1 MVSEGFNK
9 AIEKI
14 NSNDVTGL
22 QELLKS
28 HEVEIVEEDDH
39 GMTLLQHAA
48 FKGKKDLCQLL
59 LDLVSQSYKVRSISE
74 VAYVFM

>member
-1 MVSEGFNK
+1 MVVEGFNK
-9 AIEKI
+9 AVEKI
-14 NSNDVTGL
+14 SNNDVTGL

-28 HEVEIVEEDDH
+28 REIEIEEEDDH

-59 LDLVSQSYKVRSISE
+59 LDLVSSRVFE
-74 VAYVFM
+74 VCGS